1 MAYRIPVRHYICA
14 GPCKKLEGEIL
25 MLKKVKIFTTAATLV
40 ISACIGAITVPAY
53 ASPKKE
59 PPTVLSSE
67 LAASQYVVSSGSSSK
82 YYYIGQ
88 NTYNTSDPDSCS
100 VYGGVYLNI
109 AGDESLVSTKTT
121 YTRDAFTVDVNK
133 QQGPERSFGK
143 YLSLPEPQGSFSE
156 ENLAVTCY
164 GREIKNA
171 GILPEAYTLIT
182 VEIPEADYKGLGSS
196 QTSAIVYYR
205 FDYIGAENLKPEVYS
220 CHLYHNKNKQPN
232 VKMVSADKVDP
243 SGGFDVNKDAESLLN
258 LLEKGENGSLLK
270 MSNGTVM
277 ADRSVWY
284 IAIPAREVTCSR
296 QADLLKT
303 TGQAF
308 LSAGSFE
315 VSNGFLVHDNA
326 NAFISGEKTYSYN
339 TPEFEITGMGY
350 KIDTMPEIVPALST
364 LFGDYS
370 YEGQVVK
377 ESDVLYPAWFAAD
390 SSIPAA
396 DATPVNLEVS
406 TAGGVLAIDSDGNKT
421 ISKSV
426 SGTQPEKTQPEKTQ
440 AGGNIEEHRPGGSQ
454 SKEEKPLDKSAP
466 LVNGIKNGKIYKKA
480 VTVTFRDSGS
490 GVKEAKL
497 NGKVIRSGKRITKN
511 GKYTL
516 KVMDRAGNAKTIK
529 FTVDTEVPAVKGV
542 KNGKVYK
549 KAVTVM
555 FADKVS
561 GIKTAKLNGRTIK
574 NRKKITKNGL
584 YTLKISDRAGNLRT
598 VKFKIRQR

>member
-1 MAYRIPVRHYICA
+1 
-14 GPCKKLEGEIL
+14 
-25 MLKKVKIFTTAATLV
+25 MLKKVKIFTTAVILV

-53 ASPKKE
+53 APKKE
-59 PPTVLSSE
+59 PPTVLSSK
-67 LAASQYVVSSGSSSK
+67 LAASQYAVSSGSSSK

-121 YTRDAFTVDVNK
+121 YTRDGFTVDVNK

-143 YLSLPEPQGSFSE
+143 YLSLPDPQGSLSE
-156 ENLAVTCY
+156 ENLTVTCY

-171 GILPEAYTLIT
+171 GILPEAYTLVT
-182 VEIPEADYKGLGSS
+182 VEIPEADYKGLGGN
-196 QTSAIVYYR
+196 QTSSIVYYR
-205 FDYIGAENLKPEVYS
+205 FDYIGAKNLKPEVYS

-232 VKMVSADKVDP
+232 VKMVSADKINP
-243 SGGFDVNKDAESLLN
+243 SGGFDVNKDAQSLLD
-258 LLEKGENGSLLK
+258 LLEKGENGSLFT
-270 MSNGTVM
+270 MSNGTVL

-326 NAFISGEKTYSYN
+326 NAFISGENTYFYN

-350 KIDTMPEIVPALST
+350 TIDTMPEIVPALGT

-406 TAGGVLAIDSDGNKT
+406 TAGGMLAIDSDGNKT

-426 SGTQPEKTQPEKTQ
+426 SGTQPEKTP
-440 AGGNIEEHRPGGSQ
+440 AGGN
-454 SKEEKPLDKSAP
+454 KEEQDPGDGQDRSEKPSDKTAP
-466 LVNGIKNGKIYKKA
+466 VVKGVKNGNIYKKA
-480 VTVTFRDSGS
+480 VTVTFHDNGS

-497 NGKVIRSGKRITKN
+497 NNKTVQSGRRITKN

-516 KVMDRAGNAKTIK
+516 KVMDRAGNAKTVK
-529 FTVDTEVPAVKGV
+529 FTVDTKAPAVKGV

-549 KAVTVM
+549 KAVIVT
-555 FADKVS
+555 FTDNVS
-561 GIKTAKLNGRTIK
+561 GIKAAKLNGRAIK
-574 NRKKITKNGL
+574 NRKKITKNGS
-584 YTLKISDRAGNLRT
+584 YTLKISDKAGNLRT
-598 VKFKIRQR
+598 VKFKIRKR